1 MSPGLPLRTLTS
13 AIPGLGSLGPH
24 YALALRASL
33 VSYAGGSAPGS
44 PLAERFKDGLSAA
57 LRRSAAGSSGAQAG
71 RVHGPRGP
79 QAGRVHGP
87 QSGLGCAEVP
97 LAPAD
102 PSRFISQARSE
113 TACPPLRGDLRP
125 GAAGAAGVFRGKMV
139 TLARW
144 GRAGSI
150 LAGRKAFPAPEW
162 RNWQTRKI
170 QVLVQVTGW
179 RFKSSL
185 GHSAAA
191 SLPLRGTLPLR
202 RRCVATEEYCG
213 TATQRCCSGAAGVFG
228 RRSVGTQALFCG
240 GCGFSTRFS
249 AASGSQQRW
258 QHGRVDPLGLRG
270 RIVPGP

>member
-1 MSPGLPLRTLTS
+1 M
-13 AIPGLGSLGPH
+13 
-24 YALALRASL
+24 
-33 VSYAGGSAPGS
+33 
-44 PLAERFKDGLSAA
+44 
-57 LRRSAAGSSGAQAG
+57 
-71 RVHGPRGP
+71 
-79 QAGRVHGP
+79 
-87 QSGLGCAEVP
+87 
-97 LAPAD
+97 
-102 PSRFISQARSE
+102 
-113 TACPPLRGDLRP
+113 ACPPLCGGLRP
-125 GAAGAAGVFRGKMV
+125 GAAGAASWTGPRAAGAASGTCPRAAERPRLCRGAFGTRGPVPFHFAVALRPGAAGVFRGKMV

-202 RRCVATEEYCG
+202 RRCVATEGCCG
-213 TATQRCCSGAAGVFG
+213 TAHSGAAGVFG
-228 RRSVGTQALFCG
+228 RRSVGTRPAFCG
-240 GCGFSTRFS
+240 GRGFSTRFS